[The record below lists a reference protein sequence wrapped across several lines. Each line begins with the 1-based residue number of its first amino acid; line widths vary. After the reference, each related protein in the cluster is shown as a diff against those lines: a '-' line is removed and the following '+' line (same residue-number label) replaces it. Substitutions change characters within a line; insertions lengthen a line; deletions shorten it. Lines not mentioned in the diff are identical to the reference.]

1 MTDFIWIAVGV
12 LALYLALRVVQI
24 KRQSIP
30 FIVAYPLFVLIFV
43 GGGTAIF
50 VAATNAAVVLQLQ
63 RELALAFSYGLTLVA
78 LFLLWRIA
86 RRMIS

>member
-50 VAATNAAVVLQLQ
+50 VGATNAAAVLQLG

>member
-1 MTDFIWIAVGV
+1 MTDYLWIAVGV

-30 FIVAYPLFVLIFV
+30 FIVAYPLFALIFV

-50 VAATNAAVVLQLQ
+50 VGATNAAVALQLP
-63 RELALAFSYGLTLVA
+63 RDLALAFSYGLTVVA
-78 LFLLWRIA
+78 LFFLWRIA
-86 RRMIS
+86 RRIIA